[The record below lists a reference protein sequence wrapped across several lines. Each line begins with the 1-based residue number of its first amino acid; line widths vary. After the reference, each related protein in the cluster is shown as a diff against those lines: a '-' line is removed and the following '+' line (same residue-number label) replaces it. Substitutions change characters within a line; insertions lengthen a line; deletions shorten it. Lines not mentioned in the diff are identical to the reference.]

1 MTLHR
6 TLEDLVGPRSGVLCA
21 FRFARDGRGQ
31 ACDAAE
37 FAGAETD
44 AGSAGWTWS
53 HLALGDLRSKL
64 LLDKVAGLPADARAL
79 FIQRETR
86 VNFEQADGWVFGV
99 LPDLERDLAGRPQG
113 EGRLVFAMDERR
125 LITGRLHALRA
136 VDDLRREVDLGG
148 AFESPAAALA
158 RIVEHYVDRLEQMFE
173 DTGAQLAQVEDYV
186 LTEPSDLADTG
197 LTPIRRSLSR
207 YRREVQALRGALMR
221 AYAGRGS
228 RRVAMLAEWLPE
240 LTAAADDLDREAGGL
255 QDRARLLHEEIDT
268 LINSATN
275 RAMRTLTV
283 ISTLLIP
290 PTLITGAWGMNV
302 GGVPFSHS
310 ESGFVV
316 VALLC
321 IVIVAGLLWMLR
333 RLGMWS

>member
-1 MTLHR
+1 VTVHR

-21 FRFARDGRGQ
+21 YRFAEGR
-31 ACDAAE
+31 ARPCDAAE
-37 FAGAETD
+37 FEAPPAAGA
-44 AGSAGWTWS
+44 WTWS

-64 LLDKVAGLPADARAL
+64 LLDKVTGLPADAKAL
-79 FIQRETR
+79 FVQRETR
-86 VNFEQADGWVFGV
+86 VNLEQDGDWVFGV

-113 EGRLVFAMDERR
+113 EGRLVFAMNPQR

-136 VDDLRREVDLGG
+136 IDDLRREVDAG
-148 AFESPAAALA
+148 AGFESPAAALA
-158 RIVEHYVDRLEQMFE
+158 RVVEHYVDRLEQVFE
-173 DTGAQLAQVEDYV
+173 DAGLRLAEVEDYV

-240 LTAAADDLDREAGGL
+240 LTAAVDDLDREAGGL

-302 GGVPFSHS
+302 GGVPFAHS
-310 ESGFVV
+310 ETGFVAV
-316 VALLC
+316 GVIC
-321 IVIVAGLLWMLR
+321 IAIVGGLLWMLR

>member
-1 MTLHR
+1 MTIHR

-21 FRFARDGRGQ
+21 YRFAGGHAQ
-31 ACDAAE
+31 PAE
-37 FAGAETD
+37 AEAFELRPEGGAW
-44 AGSAGWTWS
+44 AWS

-64 LLDKVAGLPADARAL
+64 LLDKVTDLPADARAL
-79 FIQRETR
+79 FAQRETR
-86 VNFEQADGWVFGV
+86 VNIEQADGWVFGV

-113 EGRLVFAMDERR
+113 EGRLVFAFDETR

-136 VDDLRREVDLGG
+136 VDDMRRDVDHGM
-148 AFESPAAALA
+148 AFDSPAAALA
-158 RIVEHYVDRLEQMFE
+158 RIVEHYIDRLEHEFE
-173 DTGAQLAQVEDYV
+173 AAAGELARVEDFV
-186 LTEPSDLADTG
+186 LTEPTELSDTG
-197 LTPIRRSLSR
+197 LAPLRRSLSR

-221 AYAGRGS
+221 AYAGRGA

-240 LTAAADDLDREAGGL
+240 LTAAVDDLDREAGGL

-302 GGVPFSHS
+302 GGVPFAHS
-310 ESGFVV
+310 ESGFVA
-316 VALLC
+316 VAILC
-321 IVIVAGLLWMLR
+321 IVIVGGLLLMLR
-333 RLGMWS
+333 RMGMWS

>member
-21 FRFARDGRGQ
+21 YRFAEGRPQ
-31 ACDAAE
+31 SYEADE
-37 FAGAETD
+37 FETRPAG
-44 AGSAGWTWS
+44 GVWTWS

-64 LLDKVAGLPADARAL
+64 LLDKVAGLPSDARTL

-86 VNFEQADGWVFGV
+86 VNFDQADGWVFGV

-113 EGRLVFAMDERR
+113 EGRLVFAMNAER

-136 VDDLRREVDLGG
+136 VDDLRREVDAG
-148 AFESPAAALA
+148 APFDSPAAALA
-158 RIVEHYVDRLEQMFE
+158 RIIEHYIDRLEQVFE
-173 DTGAQLAQVEDYV
+173 DAGAGLAEVEDYV
-186 LTEPSDLADTG
+186 LTEPTDLAETG

-207 YRREVQALRGALMR
+207 YRREVQALRGVLMR

-240 LTAAADDLDREAGGL
+240 LTAAVDDLDREAAGL

-302 GGVPFSHS
+302 GGVPFAHT
-310 ESGFVV
+310 ESGFFAVGV
-316 VALLC
+316 ICVA
-321 IVIVAGLLWMLR
+321 VVAGLLWMLR